1 LFFSFQEEEEIF
13 DMFTFYKVTDSTNN
27 KPITASQDLMIQ
39 CLENDA
45 SSSFIQIHHFS
56 DIMLLE
62 AMVVGKSILMIL

>member
-13 DMFTFYKVTDSTNN
+13 DRFTFYKVTGSTNN
-27 KPITASQDLMIQ
+27 KPITTSQDLMIQ
-39 CLENDA
+39 CLENDT
-45 SSSFIQIHHFS
+45 SPSFIQIHHFL